1 VDAARREALL
11 IVREM
16 VAEKIKHGGDAKDRR
31 QLWVTNLSGEVL
43 FAIPFRQ
50 AWGG

>member
-1 VDAARREALL
+1 
-11 IVREM
+11 M